1 MLEGENK
8 GDKEGTGEG
17 ISESEAEDGRGTK
30 GEEQTAR
37 LRLRT
42 CGERSNKARGEE
54 KKTREQVELVRVPSQ
69 GTANYHILT
78 EQSSKQRGQPKAGA
92 EKAEVGE
99 ERRRRRSCV
108 LGFFFFFFLSPN
120 RKLIEQK
127 HTQTENCDKSA
138 E

>member
-17 ISESEAEDGRGTK
+17 ISESEAEDGQGTRGGADGK
-30 GEEQTAR
+30 VAFE
-37 LRLRT
+37 T
-42 CGERSNKARGEE
+42 CGERSNKARREE
-54 KKTREQVELVRVPSQ
+54 KKTREQVELVQVPSQ
-69 GTANYHILT
+69 GTANYHTLT
-78 EQSSKQRGQPKAGA
+78 EQNSKQRGQPKAGA
-92 EKAEVGE
+92 QTAEVGE
-99 ERRRRRSCV
+99 ERRRRRSCFWV
-108 LGFFFFFFLSPN
+108 FFSFFLSPN

>member
-17 ISESEAEDGRGTK
+17 ISESNAEDGQGTRGGADGK
-30 GEEQTAR
+30 VAFE
-37 LRLRT
+37 T
-42 CGERSNKARGEE
+42 CGERSNKARREE
-54 KKTREQVELVRVPSQ
+54 KKTREQVELVWVPSQ

-99 ERRRRRSCV
+99 ERRRSCV
-108 LGFFFFFFLSPN
+108 FVFLLFLSPN